1 MKKVF
6 AGIGIAAAMV
16 VVALISMMTP
26 PAIHQALAQV
36 GPTGLQ
42 LVQTA
47 AFPSDP
53 CQNPSIAKLSAKLN
67 ISTATTTEI
76 VAPVAGKSI
85 YVCRVLASVVGTT
98 PTVQFTSG
106 TKVSTA
112 CDTNPVTITGAV
124 AVPTTTIIN
133 WGGAETILNDPA
145 ATELCLVSGGTTPNI
160 LGWIDYVQQ

>member
-6 AGIGIAAAMV
+6 AGIAVAAFLVIITMV
-16 VVALISMMTP
+16 CLLTP
-26 PAIHQALAQV
+26 PSQHQMFAQV
-36 GPTGLQ
+36 GPSGLN

-53 CQNPSIAKLSAKLN
+53 CQNPSVVKLSAKLN
-67 ISTATTTEI
+67 VTTATTTEI

-85 YVCRVLASVVGTT
+85 YVCRVLASVVGTS
-98 PTVQFTSG
+98 PTVQFESG

-124 AVPTTTIIN
+124 AVPTTTIIS